1 MERAKSIQTVEQYL
15 TSGCGRCDFFNTPRC
30 KVNTWRNELA
40 ALRKILL
47 TTGLQEEIKWSMP
60 CYTFNGKNVV
70 MLSALK
76 DYCALSFFKGSLL
89 KDEKRLLHKPG
100 ENSQA
105 ARVMRFTTLN
115 DINKLRSVIKA
126 YITEAIEL
134 EKSGAKISFKK
145 DAPEFPDELK
155 QKLKENPQLKIAF
168 EKLTPG
174 RQRGY
179 IIYFTQP
186 KKSVTR
192 LSRIDKCTP
201 RILQGRG
208 LHD

>member
-1 MERAKSIQTVEQYL
+1 MINSVDQYL
-15 TSGCGRCDFFNTPRC
+15 KSGCGRCEFFNTPRC
-30 KVNTWRNELA
+30 KVNTWRRELT
-40 ALRKILL
+40 ALLDILRNTQL
-47 TTGLQEEIKWSMP
+47 KEEIKWSVP
-60 CYTFNGKNVV
+60 CYTYNGKNVV
-70 MLSALK
+70 ILTTLK

-89 KDEKRLLHKPG
+89 KDELGLLHKPG

-105 ARVMRFTTLN
+105 ARVMRFTSLT
-115 DINKLRSVIKA
+115 DINKLKSVIKS

-134 EKSGAKISFKK
+134 EKSGARVSFKK
-145 DAPEFPDELK
+145 EAPELPDELK
-155 QKLKENPQLKIAF
+155 QKLMENPQLKAAF

-179 IIYFTQP
+179 VIYFTQP
-186 KKSVTR
+186 KQSVTR

-201 RILQGRG
+201 RILQGKG

>member
-1 MERAKSIQTVEQYL
+1 MINSVDQYL
-15 TSGCGRCDFFNTPRC
+15 KSGCGRCEFFNTPRC
-30 KVNTWRNELA
+30 KVNTWRRELT
-40 ALRKILL
+40 ALRDILRNTQL
-47 TTGLQEEIKWSMP
+47 KEEIKWSVP
-60 CYTFNGKNVV
+60 CYTYNGKNVV
-70 MLSALK
+70 ILTALK

-89 KDEKRLLHKPG
+89 KDELGLLHKPG

-105 ARVMRFTTLN
+105 ARVMRFTSLT
-115 DINKLRSVIKA
+115 DINKLKSVIKS

-134 EKSGAKISFKK
+134 EKSGARVSFKK
-145 DAPEFPDELK
+145 EAPELPDELK
-155 QKLKENPQLKIAF
+155 QKLMENPQLKAAF

-179 IIYFTQP
+179 VIYFTQP
-186 KKSVTR
+186 KQSVTR

-201 RILQGRG
+201 RILQGKG

>member
-1 MERAKSIQTVEQYL
+1 MINSVDQYL
-15 TSGCGRCDFFNTPRC
+15 KSGCGRCEFFNTPRC
-30 KVNTWRNELA
+30 KVNTWRRELT
-40 ALRKILL
+40 ALRDILRNTQL
-47 TTGLQEEIKWSMP
+47 KEEIKWSVP
-60 CYTFNGKNVV
+60 CYTYNGKNVV
-70 MLSALK
+70 ILTALK

-89 KDEKRLLHKPG
+89 KDELGLLHKPG

-105 ARVMRFTTLN
+105 ARVMRFTALE
-115 DINKLRSVIKA
+115 DIRKLKSTIIS
-126 YITEAIEL
+126 YISEAIEL
-134 EKSGAKISFKK
+134 EKSGARINFTKEL
-145 DAPEFPDELK
+145 PELPEELK
-155 QKLKENPQLKIAF
+155 QRMKENPQLKIAF

-186 KKSVTR
+186 RQSVTR

-201 RILQGRG
+201 RILQGKG

>member
-1 MERAKSIQTVEQYL
+1 MINSVDQYL
-15 TSGCGRCDFFNTPRC
+15 KSGCGRCEFFNTPRC
-30 KVNTWRNELA
+30 KVNTWRRELT
-40 ALRKILL
+40 ALLDILRNTQL
-47 TTGLQEEIKWSMP
+47 KEEIKWSVP
-60 CYTFNGKNVV
+60 CYTYNGKNVV
-70 MLSALK
+70 ILTALK

-89 KDEKRLLHKPG
+89 KDELGLLHKPG

-105 ARVMRFTTLN
+105 ARVMRFTSLT
-115 DINKLRSVIKA
+115 DINKLKSVIKS

-134 EKSGAKISFKK
+134 EKSGARVSFKK
-145 DAPEFPDELK
+145 EAPELPDELK
-155 QKLKENPQLKIAF
+155 QKLMENPQLKAAF

-179 IIYFTQP
+179 VIYFTQP
-186 KKSVTR
+186 KQSVTR

-201 RILQGRG
+201 RILQGKG